1 MTLLDDIDGLT
12 NDYAASVLAG
22 TMVEPDG
29 VVAVFTPTPTGNLGY
44 GRDLSCTDDLTPG
57 MDEVDE
63 NSPDA
68 VQEAL
73 YRRITTPHGKLND
86 LGEDP
91 DYGRSVVNFLHSGMS
106 QVEIMA
112 QSDLLAAECEKDD
125 RVKEKSVK
133 CIITELGQ
141 GAFEIS
147 IDGEL
152 ESTGQTFSLV
162 RTFQTGTELMEELS
176 K

>member
-1 MTLLDDIDGLT
+1 MTLLDDINRLT
-12 NDYAASVLAG
+12 DEYVASVESG

-29 VVAVFTPTPTGNLGY
+29 VVAVIVPQPTGSLGY
-44 GRDLSCTDDLTPG
+44 GRDLSCTDDLTPS

-63 NSPDA
+63 NSADA

-91 DYGRSVVNFLHSGMS
+91 DYGRSIVNFLHAGMN
-106 QVEIMA
+106 QIEIMA

-125 RVKEKSVK
+125 RVKEKSVT
-133 CIITELGQ
+133 CTITDMG
-141 GAFEIS
+141 GGTFEVS
-147 IDGEL
+147 INGEL
-152 ESTGQTFSLV
+152 ESTGGTFNLV
-162 RTFQTGTELMEELS
+162 ETFTSGAQLVEDMS